1 MADVTA
7 HDRNAIIQ
15 LAAAF
20 AWRVDQR
27 SGEGVSTLFIENGVY
42 GYDGFEMRGTAAID
56 AFYKERLARSKRLS
70 RHIFSV
76 PHIVSEQDGSLSAW
90 SVLTLYA
97 ADGEPPFSPSP
108 IAILDYHDSIVRLQD
123 GLRYARRWVTPL
135 FGHMPQLVA
144 AQNQGSLK

>member
-1 MADVTA
+1 MAVVSAD
-7 HDRNAIIQ
+7 DRNAAIQ

-20 AWRVDQR
+20 AWYVDHR
-27 SGEGVSTLFIENGVY
+27 AGEGVSALFIENGVY
-42 GYDGFEMRGTAAID
+42 GYDAFEMRGTAAID
-56 AFYKERLARSKRLS
+56 AFYKERMARGKRLS
-70 RHIFSV
+70 RHIFST
-76 PHIVSEQDGSLSAW
+76 PHTICEQDGSLSAW

-97 ADGEPPFSPSP
+97 ADGEPPFAAGP
-108 IAILDYHDSIVRLQD
+108 IAIMDYHDSIIRTQD